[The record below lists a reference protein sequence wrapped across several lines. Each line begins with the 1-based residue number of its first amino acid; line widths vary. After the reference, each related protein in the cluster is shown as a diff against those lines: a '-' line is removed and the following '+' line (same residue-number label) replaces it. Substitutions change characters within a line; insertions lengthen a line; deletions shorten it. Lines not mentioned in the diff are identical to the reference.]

1 MMKGISYEQLKEEML
16 NSPEAIR
23 AYEEADKE
31 LAIIELLYQMRERA
45 GLTKKDLATRLG
57 IGPSA
62 ITRLEG
68 NPLGASIKTLTRYAH
83 ACGAEIDIK
92 AIYL

>member
-1 MMKGISYEQLKEEML
+1 MMKGVSFEQLKEEML
-16 NSPEAIR
+16 DSPEAIR

-45 GLTKKDLATRLG
+45 GLSKSALAKALG
-57 IGPSA
+57 IQPSG

-68 NPLGASIKTLTRYAH
+68 NPMGASMKTLIRYAQ
-83 ACGAEIDIK
+83 ACGASIDIK
-92 AIYL
+92 AIYS